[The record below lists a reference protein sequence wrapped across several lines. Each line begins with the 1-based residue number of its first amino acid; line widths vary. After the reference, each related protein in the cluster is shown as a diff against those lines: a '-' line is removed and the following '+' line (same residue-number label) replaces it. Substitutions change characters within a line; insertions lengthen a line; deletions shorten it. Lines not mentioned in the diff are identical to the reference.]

1 VSAAER
7 RPLFDLPFELGRR
20 SLEGDAADVF
30 REVDGLAV
38 IQPVIVDP
46 PFDAVGVLSLWRSL
60 AG

>member
-20 SLEGDAADVF
+20 SLEGNTADVF
-30 REVDGLAV
+30 REGDALAV
-38 IQPVIVDP
+38 IQSVIVDAL
-46 PFDAVGVLSLWRSL
+46 FDAVGVLSLWRSL